1 MKSILIVDDDAG
13 KAANIQ
19 QAVEQAAKCAVRI
32 ETVVSLNGAREALS
46 RQQFDL
52 LVLDLAIPVVDDGA
66 ADPNGGIT
74 LLEEIDKTDSL
85 IRPGFVLGLTAF
97 DDLQETFREQFAS
110 RLWSIELYDA
120 AVGTWRERL
129 AAKVRYLTGNART
142 VYRSDVAIITALESP
157 ELDSI
162 INKWPAQWQAPE
174 ALDETTYVYQGTL
187 GQAEQ
192 SATINAAACSRKGM
206 VAATLLT
213 AKLISECGP
222 ALVLMPGICAG
233 VRDKVGIGDILIADP
248 CWNWQDGRLQPTDTL
263 FSPHQLD
270 LEPEIQSR
278 IRLLIRDKNIC
289 KDAFDAFDG
298 TKPDRIPK
306 IVLGPVATG
315 SSVIADK
322 SVVASIALQN
332 RDLIGAE
339 MEIYGVYAAARDA
352 KGPKPFCVSM
362 KSVCD
367 FGEEDKDNKY
377 QKFAAHMSSYIARA
391 FVERYAR
398 ELRSLR

>member
-1 MKSILIVDDDAG
+1 MKNILIVDDDAG
-13 KAANIQ
+13 KAANIEQAVQ
-19 QAVEQAAKCAVRI
+19 QAARCAVRI
-32 ETVVSLNGAREALS
+32 EIVGSLNGAREALG
-46 RQQFDL
+46 RQLFDL
-52 LVLDLAIPVVDDGA
+52 LVLDLAIPIMDDGT

-85 IRPGFVLGLTAF
+85 IRPVFVLGLTAF
-97 DDLQETFREQFAS
+97 DNLQDTFREQFAS
-110 RLWSIELYDA
+110 KLWSIELYDA

-129 AAKVRYLTGNART
+129 AAKVRYLTGHARS
-142 VYRSDVAIITALESP
+142 VYRSDVAVVTALESP

-174 ALDETTYVYQGTL
+174 ALDETTYIYQGTL
-187 GQAEQ
+187 GQAD
-192 SATINAAACSRKGM
+192 STVSINAAACSRKGM
-206 VAATLLT
+206 VAATLLS

-233 VRDKVGIGDILIADP
+233 VRDKVDIGDVLVADP

-278 IRLLIRDKNIC
+278 VRLLVRDKDLC
-289 KDAFDAFDG
+289 KAAFDAFDG
-298 TKPDRIPK
+298 VKPDRVPK

-352 KGPKPFCVSM
+352 KSPKPFCLSM

-377 QKFAAHMSSYIARA
+377 QKFAAHMSSYVARA
-391 FVERYAR
+391 FAERFAR